1 MVDAHEGELANTRH
15 LENSLKRVG
24 TLREVENSSA
34 NRHFSFV
41 WLEGH
46 FDFLLCASLKHAY
59 DEKETMSE

>member
-1 MVDAHEGELANTRH
+1 
-15 LENSLKRVG
+15 VG